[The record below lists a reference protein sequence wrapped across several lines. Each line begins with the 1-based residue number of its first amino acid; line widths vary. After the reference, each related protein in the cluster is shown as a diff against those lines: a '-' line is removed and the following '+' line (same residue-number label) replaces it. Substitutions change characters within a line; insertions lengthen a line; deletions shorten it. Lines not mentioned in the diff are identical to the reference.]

1 MPSFLEHQGT
11 NLAPGWLRGDAG
23 RAFLEAFGAMKDAQ
37 VARAKE
43 AVKCRFPAGTAV
55 PELHLGNQVTASVVL
70 TLAGDD
76 KLAYAFQLGETRPF
90 TFARI
95 NTSQAGRRGRVIL
108 YSSVPDGAA
117 GVDGRPDALLAVS
130 AEFVSVDG
138 WNEGIPIGPITLEPG
153 TYFVGVITSTDGL
166 YGVRMGP
173 ETPGRPCF
181 YGSDTYS
188 DSPEATWS
196 PGGANM
202 ERVPCIELVST
213 TRPGGVEFDNAA
225 PFDALAIIAAERG
238 IDRGATESEAS
249 FRSRVRS
256 AWDVWRWAG
265 TPYGLLLAFYWA
277 GYRPTSGKVVLQ
289 TQGGKQHELRADF
302 DPTVHT
308 PENALVV
315 TNLGLVHLGG
325 TPELWS
331 DFAVVFLSPT
341 PPSWL
346 PTPPADGSA
355 EVEAIRRLI
364 SKWKA
369 AHARCV
375 RLRVSTVDLW
385 DYPAETWEPTTEVWD
400 ETGVTS
406 DWTPP
411 AG

>member
-1 MPSFLEHQGT
+1 MPTFVEHQGT
-11 NLAPGWLRGDAG
+11 NLATGFLRGDAG

-43 AVKCRFPAGTAV
+43 AVKARMPGVCPA
-55 PELHLGNQVTASVVL
+55 
-70 TLAGDD
+70 
-76 KLAYAFQLGETRPF
+76 
-90 TFARI
+90 
-95 NTSQAGRRGRVIL
+95 
-108 YSSVPDGAA
+108 
-117 GVDGRPDALLAVS
+117 
-130 AEFVSVDG
+130 
-138 WNEGIPIGPITLEPG
+138 
-153 TYFVGVITSTDGL
+153 
-166 YGVRMGP
+166 
-173 ETPGRPCF
+173 
-181 YGSDTYS
+181 
-188 DSPEATWS
+188 
-196 PGGANM
+196 
-202 ERVPCIELVST
+202 
-213 TRPGGVEFDNAA
+213 
-225 PFDALAIIAAERG
+225 DALAILGGERG
-238 IDRGATESEAS
+238 IDRGLTESEES

-302 DPTVHT
+302 DPAVHT
-308 PENALVV
+308 PENAIVV
-315 TNLGLVHLGG
+315 TNLGVVHLGG
-325 TPELWS
+325 TPAELWS
-331 DFAVVFLSPT
+331 DCAVIFL
-341 PPSWL
+341 PPVVPAWL

-364 SKWKA
+364 SKWKP